1 MNSIKRQKEK
11 MNSPGQKVSS
21 ILLGK
26 NGGQLLIA
34 PERVKRLSQSRN
46 STQLWMCLVVNVKS
60 NAVKKQYCIGTWNV
74 KSVNQGKLD
83 VVKWEMT
90 KVSIDILG
98 IRELK
103 WMGMGKFNSND
114 RFIYNCGQESLGE
127 MD

>member
-1 MNSIKRQKEK
+1 MNSIKWQKEK

-74 KSVNQGKLD
+74 TSVNQGKLD

>member
-74 KSVNQGKLD
+74 TSVNQGKLD

>member
-11 MNSPGQKVSS
+11 RNSPGQKVSS